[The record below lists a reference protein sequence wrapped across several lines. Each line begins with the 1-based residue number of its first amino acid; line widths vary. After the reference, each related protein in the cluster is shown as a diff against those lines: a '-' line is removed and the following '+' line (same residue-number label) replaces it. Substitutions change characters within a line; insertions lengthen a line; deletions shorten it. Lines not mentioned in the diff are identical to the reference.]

1 MYQKHI
7 MENIFNILVSS
18 LLPPVVYE
26 HFSIASITEQSH
38 GVEIRLEEFS
48 NLIPSPLSDKADVV
62 LDGFCNPLELLHFS
76 IKGKPL
82 YLKLYRRR
90 WKLSKD
96 DKHYS
101 NSYDFHPEGVK
112 ATHEF
117 ATFLKGEVGCTPDEY
132 VCFLLG
138 TES

>member
-1 MYQKHI
+1 
-7 MENIFNILVSS
+7 MENLFNSLVAS
-18 LLPPVVYE
+18 LLPTVVHQ
-26 HFSIASITEQSH
+26 HFAIASITEHSH
-38 GVEIRLEEFS
+38 GIEIRLDELPK
-48 NLIPSPLSDKADVV
+48 LIPAPLAKTEDVV

-101 NSYDFHPEGVK
+101 NSYDLHPEGVK

-117 ATFLKGEVGCTPDEY
+117 ASFLKGEARCTPDEY
-132 VCFLLG
+132 VRFLLS